1 MKLKKK
7 ASTEQEK
14 KIYWDSLVW
23 AENLNNKLEDDI
35 EKIKKKLMIL
45 FN

>member
-7 ASTEQEK
+7 ATTEQEK
-14 KIYWDSLVW
+14 RIYWDSLVW
-23 AENLNNKLEDDI
+23 SENLNNKLQNGI